1 MPVRW
6 PRHER
11 PWDNG
16 NVPVRAAGEVQVT
29 GRSADC
35 TEQCSI
41 QVQAGRLRGCEAAR
55 LNLYEEDSAAPPEVK
70 GPAAPQSW
78 YSQEQRVWRPPASA
92 AHIVLDRGWGEQCDL
107 DRINTTLQ
115 IFLLRVSSPSLSLS
129 LSLALGANYSTWR
142 ENPSAAS
149 HSYFAC
155 SVLWESKPRRG
166 GCCWCRRRLLE
177 AAVRL
182 LAPIDYPPL

>member
-129 LSLALGANYSTWR
+129 LSRSRSKLFHMERKSLRCIS
-142 ENPSAAS
+142 
-149 HSYFAC
+149 FLFC
-155 SVLWESKPRRG
+155 MFSV
-166 GCCWCRRRLLE
+166 
-177 AAVRL
+177 VRV
-182 LAPIDYPPL
+182 